1 MMMRGG
7 GPGRLGV
14 LACMIVIVA
23 CGSESHPDSGYG
35 ENQPVPAARA
45 CDEMCERLVDCAVQ
59 LCNEDTS
66 SRNYDI
72 LQSEL
77 TLQCKLGCSDD
88 AVQSQLTAA
97 EWTCMFTDSCREVF
111 EHDSCMTG
119 ASYTCE

>member
-1 MMMRGG
+1 
-7 GPGRLGV
+7 
-14 LACMIVIVA
+14 
-23 CGSESHPDSGYG
+23 
-35 ENQPVPAARA
+35 
-45 CDEMCERLVDCAVQ
+45 MCERLVDCAVQ

-66 SRNYDI
+66 SNSYDI

-97 EWTCMFTDSCREVF
+97 AWTCMFTDSCREVF